1 MKKPNYK
8 IDEIVLVFI
17 VVVIVMIVSVYDQN
31 KSKTFEAEKITS
43 LLLDEHVFSIANNG
57 VVDKNK
63 LQEIQNMD
71 YEEFKNNLNAKKD
84 FCVYIEDDKGNII
97 LAKGSSKM
105 TEDGVPCQE

>member
-63 LQEIQNMD
+63 LQEIQSMD

-84 FCVYIEDDKGNII
+84 FCVYIEDENGGII
-97 LAKGSSKM
+97 LAKGSSKLDA
-105 TEDGVPCQE
+105 EVPCNE